1 MLGNDAI
8 DEKILISVRQ
18 DVLWKKIVFENISES
33 SCSLDGLKEQ
43 RSLTLSSS
51 TSKIRRRYG

>member
-1 MLGNDAI
+1 MLENDAI
-8 DEKILISVRQ
+8 DEKILISVQQ

-33 SCSLDGLKEQ
+33 SCSLDRLKEQ
-43 RSLTLSSS
+43 RSLTLSCS